1 VESVKQKQKLMHS
14 LLMRCDAMQV
24 MEVEQ
29 QDAMQLL
36 CTISRTHLV
45 ADDLRYN
52 FSIRPATSQLQVA
65 VEAAVTRVLAVW
77 VAAWSEVTQPLRAVV
92 LKLLAAPETHMMQ
105 TRWQVFSLLEGLQA
119 RTTKAA
125 AVAAVGMAA
134 AAVRVIEEAVA
145 GQVTSHFSQMHPL
158 RPG

>member
-1 VESVKQKQKLMHS
+1 
-14 LLMRCDAMQV
+14 MQV
-24 MEVEQ
+24 MAVEQ
-29 QDAMQLL
+29 LDAMQLL

-92 LKLLAAPETHMMQ
+92 LKLLAAPETQVMQ
-105 TRWQVFSLLEGLQA
+105 TRLQVFSLLEGLQA

-125 AVAAVGMAA
+125 AAAAVGMAVA
-134 AAVRVIEEAVA
+134 VVRVIEEAVV

>member
-24 MEVEQ
+24 MAVGQ
-29 QDAMQLL
+29 LDVMQLRHS
-36 CTISRTHLV
+36 TRPTRQV
-45 ADDLRYN
+45 VDDLRYN
-52 FSIRPATSQLQVA
+52 FLIHLATSQQRAVA
-65 VEAAVTRVLAVW
+65 AAVVTQVLAVLA
-77 VAAWSEVTQPLRAVV
+77 AAWWEVTQPLRAVV

-105 TRWQVFSLLEGLQA
+105 TRLQVFSLLVGLQA

-134 AAVRVIEEAVA
+134 AAARVIAAAAA
-145 GQVTSHFSQMHPL
+145 GQATSHFSQMHPL
-158 RPG
+158 RLG

>member
-1 VESVKQKQKLMHS
+1 
-14 LLMRCDAMQV
+14 
-24 MEVEQ
+24 
-29 QDAMQLL
+29 
-36 CTISRTHLV
+36 
-45 ADDLRYN
+45 
-52 FSIRPATSQLQVA
+52 
-65 VEAAVTRVLAVW
+65 
-77 VAAWSEVTQPLRAVV
+77 
-92 LKLLAAPETHMMQ
+92 MMQ